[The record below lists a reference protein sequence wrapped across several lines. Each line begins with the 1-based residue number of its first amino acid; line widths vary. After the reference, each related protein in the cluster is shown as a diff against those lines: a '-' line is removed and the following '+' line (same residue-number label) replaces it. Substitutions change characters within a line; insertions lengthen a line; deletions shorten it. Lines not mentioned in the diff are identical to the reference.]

1 MILLKMNYFFLKLE
15 MEHFKQFKN
24 KGVKKK
30 KLKNSLIASGGPKNS
45 SMIKNK
51 IYEEFCEISK
61 NVDIPIRKFGSASLD
76 LANVACGR
84 FDGFWQREL
93 NYWDIAAGLI
103 IVKEAGG
110 FIDFFDNDFDESK
123 KMNLIASNSLI
134 HKELLDLI
142 AKNIEKNYL

>member
-1 MILLKMNYFFLKLE
+1 MD
-15 MEHFKQFKN
+15 Q
-24 KGVKKK
+24 
-30 KLKNSLIASGGPKNS
+30 GGPRNS
-45 SMIKNK
+45 SLIKNK
-51 IYEEFCEISK
+51 IFEEFCEISK

-76 LANVACGR
+76 LSNVACGR

-93 NYWDIAAGLI
+93 SYWDIAAGLI

-110 FIDFFDNDFDESK
+110 FVDFFDNDSNDERK

-142 AKNIEKNYL
+142 KRKILRKN